1 MAGRTISISGFRD
14 INETES
20 SKTGAA
26 AGIQRSLGSLL
37 LSVVEAICVFYIS
50 FAKLGI
56 TAASVSLSTSSAV
69 AFIHQDMF
77 RLPLL
82 AIAFATALMNLYLLW
97 HARRLRNTPS
107 AAWRRRPLS
116 RAQRTRTAIVV
127 TLSLLT
133 VALTVSEVWIH
144 RALHHTTL

>member
-1 MAGRTISISGFRD
+1 MASRTTSISGLGNID
-14 INETES
+14 ELDG
-20 SKTGAA
+20 SKIGTDAGVGRSVGA
-26 AGIQRSLGSLL
+26 LL

-56 TAASVSLSTSSAV
+56 TAAALSLSTSSVV

-82 AIAFATALMNLYLLW
+82 GVALAAALMNLYLLW
-97 HARRLRNTPS
+97 HARRLRNSPG

-116 RAQRTRTAIVV
+116 RAQRTRTAMVIA
-127 TLSLLT
+127 LSILT
-133 VALTVSEVWIH
+133 VALSVAEVLIH
-144 RALHHTTL
+144 RTLHHTAL